1 MNYLIPANSK
11 KSALIL
17 GLFNPSDFWILGA
30 GIALSLIFFVALKN
44 DTVFAISLKLGP
56 IALAV
61 LLVMPVPY
69 RHNVAKLLSIV
80 FTYYFIDV
88 QKEFKWRG
96 WCANREFGEKQ

>member
-17 GLFNPSDFWILGA
+17 GLFKPSDFWILGA
-30 GIALSLIFFVALKN
+30 GL
-44 DTVFAISLKLGP
+44 AISLKLGP
-56 IALAV
+56 MALAI